1 MQTLTDYY
9 EVLGVPAN
17 ASEQEIKEAY
27 RHLAKQY
34 HPDVNKEPGA
44 AARFIEITT
53 AYENLSDPAKRRDY
67 DALRTTYSG
76 GIPDAQET
84 AWSSPQEPPM
94 GSQYQAPQPS
104 SAPPGTP
111 PNDRFRSSKS
121 RVILLVALMLPL
133 IGGSLG
139 LFYTTTQQVALEHA
153 QATATAQTRAIEA
166 TGTANASATA
176 AAEATNTAIVATAT
190 SDAINAT
197 VTAQANMTATAIASR
212 NPDLFFPNL
221 VLDDPLA
228 DNGKGNGWNETH
240 CKFSNGAYTT
250 SASGGYSYC
259 PAMNTDFSDF
269 VYQVQVKI
277 TKGDCAGIVFRMNG
291 DAYDFFLVCQDQSYA
306 LFIHKPGDMV
316 LFPSTKGKSSTIN
329 KGLNQA
335 NLVAVAAQGNTI
347 GLYVNRRLIQSVTET
362 VVNHGQVG
370 VIADDL
376 YSHATNATF
385 SNADVWV

>member
-1 MQTLTDYY
+1 M
-9 EVLGVPAN
+9 
-17 ASEQEIKEAY
+17 
-27 RHLAKQY
+27 
-34 HPDVNKEPGA
+34 
-44 AARFIEITT
+44 
-53 AYENLSDPAKRRDY
+53 
-67 DALRTTYSG
+67 
-76 GIPDAQET
+76 
-84 AWSSPQEPPM
+84 
-94 GSQYQAPQPS
+94 
-104 SAPPGTP
+104 
-111 PNDRFRSSKS
+111 
-121 RVILLVALMLPL
+121 ILLVALMLPL

-176 AAEATNTAIVATAT
+176 ATEATNTAIVATAS

-228 DNGKGNGWNETH
+228 DNSRGNGWNETR

-259 PAMNTDFSDF
+259 PATNTDFSDF

-277 TKGDCAGIVFRMNG
+277 TRGDCAGIVFHLNG
-291 DAYDFFLVCQDQSYA
+291 DAYDFFLICQDQSYA
-306 LFIHKPGDMV
+306 FFIHKPGDM
-316 LFPSTKGKSSTIN
+316 LLSPSTNGKSSTIH

-347 GLYVNRRLIQSVTET
+347 GLYVNQRLIQSVNET
-362 VVNHGQVG
+362 IVNPGQIG

-376 YSHATNATF
+376 YSHSTNATF
-385 SNADVWV
+385 SNADVWVQ